1 MAYLKNNMYYKQFRK
16 GKRTKA
22 ETHYGD
28 MYSNDRFVELRFQI
42 YYKFFLKVAKRQIGK
57 MSVLDVGGYM
67 ADNLKTWKNNGV
79 NTKKLEYHVADY
91 DTKAGEI
98 AKKRGALYHYYDLNL
113 DDLTKLFPN
122 KKFDLIICT
131 EVLEHLL
138 DPHRQMGYFKK
149 LLKKNGRLIISL
161 PNENTVFHRIYSLI
175 GIGIDQYPFV
185 LYKHLH
191 FPTVKQSFAFVGN
204 YFKVVGHKYYMN
216 FGGAG
221 SRFSFFGKLFT
232 LIPDSFWRVLVDT
245 FPGLLARGTVFYL
258 KKK

>member
-1 MAYLKNNMYYKQFRK
+1 MSQRKNNMYYKQFRK
-16 GKRTKA
+16 GKRGQAKA
-22 ETHYGD
+22 HYGD
-28 MYSNDRFVELRFQI
+28 LFIDPYMVLRFGLNYLFAKKI
-42 YYKFFLKVAKRQIGK
+42 LKKNKSV
-57 MSVLDVGGYM
+57 SVLDVGGYT
-67 ADNLKTWKNNGV
+67 ADNLKFWKISGQK
-79 NTKKLEYHVADY
+79 TKKIDYHVADY
-91 DTKAGEI
+91 DTEAGKI
-98 AKKRGALYHYYDLNL
+98 AEKRGATYHYYDLNI
-113 DDLTKLFPN
+113 DDLTNLFPV

-161 PNENTVFHRIYSLI
+161 PNENTIFHRIYSLI

-191 FPTVKQSFAFVGN
+191 FPTVKQSFYFVGN
-204 YFKVVGHKYYMN
+204 YFKIVNHKYYMN

-232 LIPDSFWRVLVDT
+232 LIPDSLWRILVDA

-258 KKK
+258 KNK